1 LLVSFPDHYGADA
14 EEEAQEAGI
23 QGVQVMSIEKGAP
36 AL

>member
-1 LLVSFPDHYGADA
+1 LFHFQTDYGADA

-23 QGVQVMSIEKGAP
+23 QGVHVMSIEKGAP